1 MSITS
6 EKLIAEGKNVP
17 LHALN
22 MSVRSKLGTYLD
34 PEGFVTGDYSN
45 DYQGLA
51 EVIGFDFQDIK
62 NFQRQNKP
70 TQEMLYQWGTR
81 PELSPTVDNLIKHL
95 QTIGRSDDVITEC
108 AHLIKKDV
116 DRYKKCHKDIPGSK
130 EMIQD
135 PSVSQGPNR
144 PSCDYHSESDKLGIV
159 TIDDVK
165 EKGDTVYYDAFVIY
179 NPAGKDLEFVKE
191 LAGKLEAPPYNLKFC
206 IPWRDD
212 LPGGSR
218 YETSAHM
225 IATRC
230 RRTLVILSP
239 DFLKS
244 AAADFQL
251 KFAHCLSPGA
261 RSKKVV
267 PVFSAPCKMPDIL
280 RAVSFVDFTN
290 PGLRDWNWP
299 RLNAVLQCPL
309 NPDPRDYMSEAE
321 LEELK
326 LNAGDITKRMWYAT
340 GVLTMNFPEESVN
353 NTPQESEDNSPYN
366 G

>member
-340 GVLTMNFPEESVN
+340 GVLTMNFPEESIN

>member
-6 EKLIAEGKNVP
+6 EQLIVEGKNVP

-51 EVIGFDFQDIK
+51 EVIGFTFQDIT
-62 NFQRQNKP
+62 NFQRQSKP

-116 DRYKKCHKDIPGSK
+116 DRYKQCHKDITGSK
-130 EMIQD
+130 DMIQD

-144 PSCDYHSESDKLGIV
+144 PSCDYVPESDKLGLV

-165 EKGDTVYYDAFVIY
+165 EKGDTLYYDAFVIY
-179 NPAGKDLEFVKE
+179 NPVGKDLEFVKE
-191 LAGKLEAPPYNLKFC
+191 LAGKMESPPYNLKFC

-218 YETSAHM
+218 YEVSAHM

-230 RRTLVILSP
+230 RRTLVILSS

-299 RLNAVLQCPL
+299 RLNAVLRCPL

-326 LNAGDITKRMWYAT
+326 LNAGVITKRMWYST
-340 GVLTMNFPEESVN
+340 GVLTMNFPEES
-353 NTPQESEDNSPYN
+353 EDNTPYN

>member
-1 MSITS
+1 MSLTAEQLIS
-6 EKLIAEGKNVP
+6 EGRNIP

-22 MSVRSKLGTYLD
+22 MSVRNKLGSFLD

-62 NFQRQNKP
+62 NFQRQRKP
-70 TQEMLYQWGTR
+70 TQEVLYQWGTK

-95 QTIGRSDDVITEC
+95 QTIGRADDVITEC
-108 AHLIKKDV
+108 AHLIKKDI
-116 DRYKKCHKDIPGSK
+116 DRYKACHKDIPV
-130 EMIQD
+130 IQD
-135 PSVSQGPNR
+135 PKISPGP
-144 PSCDYHSESDKLGIV
+144 PPPTPHEIADKKDTLV
-159 TIDDVK
+159 TIQDVK
-165 EKGDTVYYDAFVIY
+165 TKDDTLYYDAFVIY

-191 LAGKLEAPPYNLKFC
+191 MAEKLEAPPYNMKLF

-212 LPGGSR
+212 LPGTAR
-218 YETSAHM
+218 YEISAHM

-230 RRTLVILSP
+230 RRTLVILSQ

-267 PVFSAPCKMPDIL
+267 PVFSGACRMPDIL
-280 RAVSFVDFTN
+280 RSVSFVDFTN

-299 RLNAVLQCPL
+299 RLSAVLQCPL
-309 NPDPRDYMSEAE
+309 NPDPRDYMSQEE

-326 LNAGDITKRMWYAT
+326 LNAGDLTTRGWWST
-340 GVLTMNFPEESVN
+340 GVLTMNFPEES
-353 NTPQESEDNSPYN
+353 EDNTPYN